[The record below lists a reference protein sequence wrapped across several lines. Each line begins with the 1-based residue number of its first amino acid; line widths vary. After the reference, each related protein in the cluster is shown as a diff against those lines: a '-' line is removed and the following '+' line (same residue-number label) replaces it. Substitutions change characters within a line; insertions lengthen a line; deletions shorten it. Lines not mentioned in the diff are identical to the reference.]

1 MKSLSDYK
9 INEKKG
15 NRMHVTSVNIIKE
28 YESCYLFLLYI
39 VHDSQSELIFYL
51 SHDVLII
58 NESSYSFNLDIFM
71 ILEQH

>member
-39 VHDSQSELIFYL
+39 VVHDSQSE
-51 SHDVLII
+51 
-58 NESSYSFNLDIFM
+58 
-71 ILEQH
+71 

>member
-15 NRMHVTSVNIIKE
+15 NQMHMTSVNITVEE

-39 VHDSQSELIFYL
+39 VVHDSQSE
-51 SHDVLII
+51 
-58 NESSYSFNLDIFM
+58 
-71 ILEQH
+71 